1 MAIKKKIKRA
11 ARKVRGAVASA
22 ISAPSRAKS
31 KLKGARAVS
40 QAKVI
45 KTARAFGKAKTPAAR
60 KLRITAADIKR
71 KAIAKNK
78 KRSKK

>member
-1 MAIKKKIKRA
+1 MAIKKKLKKLA
-11 ARKVRGAVASA
+11 KKVRGKVASA

-31 KLKGARAVS
+31 KLKGARATS
-40 QAKVI
+40 KAKVI

-71 KAIAKNK
+71 KTVKKNLK
-78 KRSKK
+78 KKKK